1 MTTNRK
7 LIRTVSNFI
16 DLIQFHLICQ
26 KLAKFS
32 GLNPKGPYLS
42 KNRLSCLVLRRLS
55 LDENFRIKEGE
66 KEKRARRRSASHF
79 LFPIVL
85 CASSSVTRVSLAFSL
100 AFVQK
105 TRRLRRRQ
113 VCPLKN
119 TGMSTRK
126 LLTGTDCSP
135 EVKFWIRHCGQE
147 LLLDVL

>member
-42 KNRLSCLVLRRLS
+42 KNRLSCLVPRRLS

-85 CASSSVTRVSLAFSL
+85 CASSSVTRVSLAFS
-100 AFVQK
+100 
-105 TRRLRRRQ
+105 
-113 VCPLKN
+113 KN
-119 TGMSTRK
+119 AAPEEDAGVSPKKTGMSTRK